1 MKHRNDPSWAG
12 SLKSYP
18 ANGKTELSPCEELV
32 DSTLF
37 EWYAEKHR
45 APSRQEISLIN
56 SAAVP
61 DCPHCHS
68 GYFVKDGRRR
78 DGVQKYLCNRCGSR
92 FNPLTGTVLDSRKI
106 PVSEWV
112 EYLMHLFEFH
122 SVTTSARDNRNAMT
136 TGFYWLRKV
145 FAVLDGCQDGVVL
158 SGRVWIDEAY
168 VSVDK
173 GMRHATDGK
182 RLRGISRDKIAI
194 CTATDGKSLY
204 IVAEWASKPSKSRT
218 YGLLKDRIAP
228 GSTLVHDGDN
238 SHSLLI
244 KELGL
249 ESELHPTSET
259 KGMRDADNP
268 MDEVNAVHALL
279 KAFLRS
285 HASFKRRDLQG
296 WLNLF
301 WFIWSDP
308 PSRAE
313 KVAKFIEM
321 AVSERKRI
329 KYRDVYGKK
338 LDK

>member
-1 MKHRNDPSWAG
+1 MVRREAPG
-12 SLKSYP
+12 
-18 ANGKTELSPCEELV
+18 
-32 DSTLF
+32 
-37 EWYAEKHR
+37 
-45 APSRQEISLIN
+45 PSRQEISLTN

-61 DCPHCHS
+61 DCPHCGS
-68 GYFVKDGRRR
+68 GDFVKDGRRR
-78 DGVQKYLCNRCGSR
+78 DGVRKYLCNRCGSR
-92 FNPLTGTVLDSRKI
+92 FNPLTGTVLDSHKI

-112 EYLMHLFEFH
+112 EYLMRLFEFH
-122 SVTTSARDNRNAMT
+122 SVTTSARDNRNAMA

-145 FAVLDGCQDGVVL
+145 FAVLDGRQDGVL

-173 GMRHATDGK
+173 EMRHATDGK
-182 RLRGISRDKIAI
+182 SLRGISRDKIAI

-228 GSTLVHDGDN
+228 GSTLVH
-238 SHSLLI
+238 
-244 KELGL
+244 
-249 ESELHPTSET
+249 
-259 KGMRDADNP
+259 
-268 MDEVNAVHALL
+268 ALL

-285 HASFKRRDLQG
+285 HASFKRKDLQG